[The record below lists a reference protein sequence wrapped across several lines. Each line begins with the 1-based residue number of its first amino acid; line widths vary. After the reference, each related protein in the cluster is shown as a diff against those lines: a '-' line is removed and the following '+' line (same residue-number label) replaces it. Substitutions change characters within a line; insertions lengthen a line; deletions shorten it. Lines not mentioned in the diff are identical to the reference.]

1 MIPNFEIR
9 TAITKDISIATSVI
23 KNQQISFTIA
33 WIASETDGTRNKMYN
48 NSLPPLINEKVK
60 KNEKTSSPVVSFGPN
75 KPGRQRK
82 HKIRKKKLQSP
93 KSDRI

>member
-48 NSLPPLINEKVK
+48 NSLPPLENEKVK
-60 KNEKTSSPVVSFGPN
+60 KIRKKYEKTSSPVVSFGPN

-82 HKIRKKKLQSP
+82 HKIRKKNTIAEK
-93 KSDRI
+93 

>member
-48 NSLPPLINEKVK
+48 NSLPPLLNEKVK
-60 KNEKTSSPVVSFGPN
+60 KKTKKHRHLSCHLVPINPAAKENTKLEK
-75 KPGRQRK
+75 
-82 HKIRKKKLQSP
+82 KITIAEK
-93 KSDRI
+93 